1 MRGDYESHFEACPH
15 CQSRRRLHRVVDF
28 SLIGLTSV
36 SALLFLL
43 AFGVTYHFAPRH
55 ALLLELTALFG
66 FGLCALVWLVLMLAT
81 PAPVV
86 MFDAAKQGARLVHDR
101 LPPQVRDRIPEE
113 LKARI
118 ASQ

>member
-1 MRGDYESHFEACPH
+1 MTIALERPTTTAYIERPVPAAAAPKRAARPGRA
-15 CQSRRRLHRVVDF
+15 LRVITWIT
-28 SLIGLTSV
+28 LGLS
-36 SALLFLL
+36 SA
-43 AFGVTYHFAPRH
+43 
-55 ALLLELTALFG
+55 
-66 FGLCALVWLVLMLAT
+66 VWLVLMLAT

-118 ASQ
+118 ASN